1 MIQISI
7 EYELLDKKY
16 NSWLYL
22 INNDF
27 YVFKK
32 KIFQLKLQD
41 KIPETLAPIILTI
54 TLAKILLLE
63 DIYYAE

>member
-1 MIQISI
+1 MNF
-7 EYELLDKKY
+7 LDKKY